1 MREVRRRIS
10 GTRGYQTARC
20 CVLPAYPWSIPW
32 DLILV
37 VGRVALLVFSFL
49 TATVAFT
56 RWRRAAECDTQHTAQ
71 QTERVLERLAVLEA
85 LIAAGDARIAA
96 LGRQLEALAST
107 PAPAPAA
114 SGGYQVAMR
123 LARTGASREELMSSC
138 GLTQQEAELVA
149 CLHGAAQ
156 RTREHSAA
164 A

>member
-1 MREVRRRIS
+1 
-10 GTRGYQTARC
+10 
-20 CVLPAYPWSIPW
+20 VLAAYSWSIPW
-32 DLILV
+32 DLLLV
-37 VGRVALLVFSFL
+37 VGRAAFLIFSFL
-49 TATVAFT
+49 IATVAFT

-85 LIAAGDARIAA
+85 QIAAGDARVAS

-107 PAPAPAA
+107 PAPAPT
-114 SGGYQVAMR
+114 SGGGGYQVAMR

-149 CLHGAAQ
+149 RLHGAAQ
-156 RTREHSAA
+156 RHREHSAA

>member
-1 MREVRRRIS
+1 MREARRRIS
-10 GTRGYQTARC
+10 GTRRGFQTARC
-20 CVLPAYPWSIPW
+20 CVLAANSWSIPW

-37 VGRVALLVFSFL
+37 VGRAAFLIFSFL
-49 TATVAFT
+49 IATVAFT

-85 LIAAGDARIAA
+85 LIDARVASLA
-96 LGRQLEALAST
+96 RQLEALAST
-107 PAPAPAA
+107 PAPAPT
-114 SGGYQVAMR
+114 SGGGGYQVAMR

-149 CLHGAAQ
+149 RLHGAAQ
-156 RTREHSAA
+156 RPREHSAA